1 VVQIRFNQRFT
12 RGEFIKKQQQGNA
25 ALLTARAAFFTIFV
39 VNKPISV
46 LYAGSPEFSAR
57 LLRALLESRGA
68 SFVVAGALTNP
79 PVSKG
84 RGNKAPE
91 PTPVAVCAGKAGI
104 PVFAPQ
110 KLDVHAREK
119 IAAVGCDMVVCF
131 SYGRIF
137 GPKFLSLFGMGG
149 INVHPSLLPK
159 YRGAIPVPQAILNR
173 DSETG
178 VTVQKIALQMDSGNI
193 LAQKSIALN
202 GTETSE
208 SLLEQLSGEGA
219 RLVLDVLKAAF
230 AKGELPFGEPQ
241 DESKAS
247 YCVKLQKEDGKI
259 DWNQSAPD
267 IDAKIR
273 AFVPWPRA
281 FTFHGSER
289 VNIRKAAVAHNA
301 ELSYPP
307 EKFAA
312 LPAGAVLGSDES
324 GILVK
329 TGSGILAV
337 QTIQRETKNALDWK
351 DFLAGNK

>member
-1 VVQIRFNQRFT
+1 
-12 RGEFIKKQQQGNA
+12 
-25 ALLTARAAFFTIFV
+25 LTSRAAFFTIFA

-46 LYAGSPEFSAR
+46 LYAGSPDFSAR
-57 LLRALLESRGA
+57 VLRAILESQGV

-84 RGNKAPE
+84 RGSKAPE
-91 PTPVAVCAGKAGI
+91 PTPVAVCADEAGI

-110 KLDVHAREK
+110 KLDAHAREK
-119 IAAVGCDMVVCF
+119 IAALGSDMLVCF

-137 GPKFLSLFGMGG
+137 GPKFLALFGMGG

-193 LAQKSIALN
+193 LAQKANALN

-208 SLLEQLSGEGA
+208 SLLDQLSGEGA
-219 RLVLDVLKAAF
+219 RLVMDTLEKAF

-259 DWNQSAPD
+259 DWNQSALD

-273 AFVPWPRA
+273 AFIPWPGA
-281 FTFHGSER
+281 FTFNGSER
-289 VNIRKAAVAHNA
+289 VNIRKAVIAHNA
-301 ELSYPP
+301 ELSCAP
-307 EKFAA
+307 EEFAA
-312 LPAGAVLGSDES
+312 LPAGAVLGSDKS

-337 QTIQRETKNALDWK
+337 QNIQRETKNALDWK
-351 DFLAGNK
+351 VFLAGNKSFLNAHLGEKKQDPAGAF